1 MTSPLNGAI
10 VRVVPV
16 NGLLVD
22 AELWAA
28 AHDFHR
34 LHQQRHAL
42 IMHGPGIAGGL
53 EVVAH
58 EPPNRTLI
66 IYPGLAIDPTGNVIL
81 LPECERYTVQTEQP
95 GPVYVLL
102 QFREVASGARGP
114 AGAGA
119 PTHLREAY
127 RITEHRS
134 LPEEPHV
141 ELARIWLTGGRE
153 PIMDAADPFSPAP
166 NQINLSHRLESGGL
180 AVGEITIGQAWLDA
194 MPAPIHPA
202 LPLRLVQL
210 LGGSSHY
217 RARFIGQVP
226 PAEAVNKCDLLYVSS
241 GTNISLSGGDV
252 EGLRAF
258 LDSGGAILGDSCYAE
273 AGDGGQDP
281 FAATFGDLANK
292 LGRSLKP
299 VDRSMALLREP
310 YTFGAPPPGSA
321 KATML
326 AADGLIYCGADYGCA
341 VTGGHAKKPLE
352 RETIRAAGEML
363 VNVAVYAFVR
373 RRAARFGNDRRAP

>member
-42 IMHGPGIAGGL
+42 IMHGPGVAGGL

-66 IYPGLAIDPTGNVIL
+66 IYPGLAIDPIGNVIL

-114 AGAGA
+114 AGAGV

-134 LPEEPHV
+134 LPDEPHV

-153 PIMDAADPFSPAP
+153 PIADAADPFAPGP
-166 NQINLSHRLESGGL
+166 NQIDLRHRLESGGL
-180 AVGEITIGQAWLDA
+180 AVGEITVGQAWLDA
-194 MPAPIHPA
+194 MPSPIHPG
-202 LPLRLVQL
+202 LPLRLVQML
-210 LGGSSHY
+210 SASSHY
-217 RARFIGQVP
+217 RARFVGQIP
-226 PAEAVNKCDLLYVSS
+226 PAEAVGKCALLYVASS
-241 GTNISLSGGDV
+241 TNLSLSGGDI

-258 LDSGGAILGDSCYAE
+258 LDSGGTILGDCCYAE
-273 AGDGGQDP
+273 SGDGGQDP
-281 FAATFGDLANK
+281 FAAAFGDLAAK

-299 VDRSMALLREP
+299 IDRSTPLMQAP
-310 YTFGAPPPGSA
+310 YAFSAPPPGSA
-321 KATML
+321 KPTLL
-326 AADGLIYCGADYGCA
+326 AADGLIYCGSDYGCA
-341 VTGGHAKKPLE
+341 ITGGPAKKPLE
-352 RETIRAAGEML
+352 RETIRAVGEML
-363 VNVAVYAFVR
+363 VNVAVYAYVR
-373 RRAARFGNDRRAP
+373 HRATIFGNDRRAP